1 MGGPSADR
9 TLLRRLEAMWRSPN
23 PIALA
28 DGIVAKT
35 LHGTHRSIDGALK
48 QKANLKTYVVCVD
61 VDALRNTPRDV
72 LRSPDTRALVQA
84 ASQETDAEWRRIVGN
99 AAPFRTHVYDMAHVK
114 LLVAGTYETLGGYS
128 VELPAGVIGQ
138 IVSWGAPSSSDSHF
152 IECMQATIGDEF
164 CIFRVV
170 GDYDDEAPYVDVRSR
185 FAEFVVYP
193 NGADSAVTVVNLCV
207 DQIGDITIHASQG
220 SEVAAGYV
228 PLFVNNGCFDFHMAY
243 TAMSRFREA
252 RMIRA
257 RNRVLYWSVF
267 DVDPDLV
274 ELNESRAK
282 FTRQRM
288 MVELFWLTSMSGT
301 DVPPL

>member
-1 MGGPSADR
+1 MAS
-9 TLLRRLEAMWRSPN
+9 
-23 PIALA
+23 
-28 DGIVAKT
+28 GIVAKT

-61 VDALRNTPRDV
+61 VGAVKNTPRDV
-72 LRSPDTRALVQA
+72 LRSPDTRSLVQA
-84 ASQETDAEWRRIVGN
+84 ASQETDVDWRRIVGN
-99 AAPFRTHVYDMAHVK
+99 AEPFRTHVYEKAHVK
-114 LLVAGTYETLGGYS
+114 LLVAGTYETLGGFS
-128 VELPAGVIGQ
+128 VELPAGVVSQ
-138 IVSWGAPSSSDSHF
+138 IVSWGASLRRTLISSNACKQLS
-152 IECMQATIGDEF
+152 ATSSAYF
-164 CIFRVV
+164 VWF

-207 DQIGDITIHASQG
+207 GQIGDITIHASQG

-274 ELNESRAK
+274 ELNKSRLE
-282 FTRQRM
+282 FTRRRM
-288 MVELFWLTSMSGT
+288 MVELSWLTSMSRI
-301 DVPPL
+301 DV